1 VPSDRLVSDRGRQL
15 KRWCSCLLRHRAVAV
30 EGSKV
35 RRDLIA
41 DLVVSCLVAADTRS
55 NAFCNDLREVASQLD
70 PAEQAMVIHAI
81 AMAQGLAPW
90 RDWSTSDLPDPKKL
104 QQDCDLGRA
113 LAACISAHNGAK
125 AE

>member
-1 VPSDRLVSDRGRQL
+1 
-15 KRWCSCLLRHRAVAV
+15 
-30 EGSKV
+30 V

-70 PAEQAMVIHAI
+70 PAEQAMAIHAI

-90 RDWSTSDLPDPKKL
+90 RDWSTSDLPDPQRL
-104 QQDCDLGRA
+104 QQDCELGRA
-113 LAACISAHNGAK
+113 LAACISAHAGAK

>member
-1 VPSDRLVSDRGRQL
+1 VPNDRLVFDSGRQL
-15 KRWCSCLLRHRAVAV
+15 KRWCSRLLRHGTVAIK
-30 EGSKV
+30 GGKV

-41 DLVVSCLVAADTRS
+41 DLAVSCLVAADTRS
-55 NAFCNDLREVASQLD
+55 DAFCADLREVASQLD
-70 PAEQAMVIHAI
+70 AAEQAMVIHAI

-90 RDWSTSDLPDPKKL
+90 RDWTTADLPDPQRL

-113 LAACISAHNGAK
+113 LAACISARSGAK